1 MDDRFGPPQWQSTSS
16 SSQVFTKE
24 KKPSCQT
31 AFLHPPSLA
40 RILPTNFLTIRLNF
54 GFMMS
59 TQASSFALILIVYVQ
74 DDLKVVT
81 TEKSINLGQVSLKE
95 NAFNMC
101 LNGGTFYPGT
111 GCLCI
116 DNYSGDFCDEC
127 LPGWIGEKCD
137 NPENMCETTS
147 DSINCYGK
155 WLFNLTLLDMPIG
168 AKELGSIDL
177 GSMGRKVLKDISIL
191 KDILLK
197 DIRLPCIRCTH
208 VVIS

>member
-1 MDDRFGPPQWQSTSS
+1 MAVHVKFVSS
-16 SSQVFTKE
+16 VHQR
-24 KKPSCQT
+24 KK
-31 AFLHPPSLA
+31 AK
-40 RILPTNFLTIRLNF
+40 LPDSFF
-54 GFMMS
+54 
-59 TQASSFALILIVYVQ
+59 ASSKSRQNFTDKFSDHQAELWIYDVHLGKQFCSFLIVYVQ

>member
-1 MDDRFGPPQWQSTSS
+1 
-16 SSQVFTKE
+16 
-24 KKPSCQT
+24 
-31 AFLHPPSLA
+31 
-40 RILPTNFLTIRLNF
+40 
-54 GFMMS
+54 
-59 TQASSFALILIVYVQ
+59 
-74 DDLKVVT
+74 
-81 TEKSINLGQVSLKE
+81 
-95 NAFNMC
+95 MC

-137 NPENMCETTS
+137 NPENMCETTP

-177 GSMGRKVLKDISIL
+177 GSMGRKVLKDISIF
-191 KDILLK
+191 KDISLK